1 MQLFDRFN
9 LGHGFRKYFE
19 IHPALDDAMR
29 DDVFRVRHEVYCQEL
44 AFEPVRPDRREQ
56 DEYDAHSLHC
66 LMRTSRQ
73 PNQLVGCTRLVLANP
88 DDPEKPFPF
97 ERICAHTIDRSIVD
111 PARLPRER
119 IAEVSRLAVRAAFR
133 RRKGETVESAPIHEE
148 DFGSVVHPRFPYIPI
163 GLYLGAI
170 ALASRHEIEKI
181 FVLTEPRLAS
191 HFAKLGVE
199 VQQIGGPIEHRG
211 TRIPS
216 MMDVESIIKNMR
228 FLVKPIW
235 RAIHEEIEAGYER
248 ASGDSRLSV

>member
-19 IHPALDDAMR
+19 VHPALDDALR
-29 DDVFRVRHEVYCQEL
+29 DDVFRIRHEVYCQEL
-44 AFEPVRPDRREQ
+44 AFEPVRPDRRET

-66 LMRTSRQ
+66 LMRTSHE
-73 PNQLVGCTRLVLANP
+73 PKQLVGCTRLVLANP
-88 DDPEKPFPF
+88 DDPESPLPF
-97 ERICAHTIDRSIVD
+97 ERTCAKTLDRSLID

-119 IAEVSRLAVRAAFR
+119 IAEVSRLAVRSAFR
-133 RRKGETVESAPIHEE
+133 RRRGETTEADPIHDE

-170 ALASRHEIEKI
+170 ALAARSGIDKI

-191 HFAKLGVE
+191 HFAKLGVD
-199 VQQIGGPIEHRG
+199 VKQIGGAVEHRG

-216 MMDVESIIKNMR
+216 MMDVQSIIVNMR

-235 RAIHEEIEAGYER
+235 RVIHEEIEDGYER
-248 ASGDSRLSV
+248 ATGGSRLSG